1 MGFQHM
7 IPVVHSAASKKGGEV
22 RKRKGFAT
30 MDSDR
35 LSEVSSLGGKARH
48 DDNRRKTNRVPK
60 DTESDY
66 VPRLADILG
75 NVNEDSNTRP
85 DTEPKEQ

>member
-7 IPVVHSAASKKGGEV
+7 HEVVHSAASRKGGEV

-35 LSEVSSLGGKARH
+35 LSQVSALGGKARH
-48 DDNRRKTNRVPK
+48 DDKRRKATSIQK

-85 DTEPKEQ
+85 DTEPKE